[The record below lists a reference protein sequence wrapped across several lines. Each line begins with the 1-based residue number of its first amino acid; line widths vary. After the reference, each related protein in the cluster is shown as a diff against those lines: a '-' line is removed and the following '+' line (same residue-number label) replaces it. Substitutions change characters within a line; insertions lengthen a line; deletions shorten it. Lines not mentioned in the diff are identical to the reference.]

1 MSGAFLRCWQV
12 PDLWRLRPD
21 PPAPR
26 SWPSSAGEDQG
37 TSHPAARK
45 RQAFATGR
53 NEFQDRPPDG
63 LELSELSGRI
73 QVEIP
78 AASIAAES
86 SLFEYLGVAS
96 VGGADPGAVK
106 RIPFE
111 DLGTLCAGI
120 RDRALQQ

>member
-26 SWPSSAGEDQG
+26 SWPSSAGETQG
-37 TSHPAARK
+37 TSHPATRK

-63 LELSELSGRI
+63 LELSELSCRI
-73 QVEIP
+73 QLEKP
-78 AASIAAES
+78 AASVAAEPS
-86 SLFEYLGVAS
+86 VLEHIGVAPMR
-96 VGGADPGAVK
+96 GADPGAV
-106 RIPFE
+106 E
-111 DLGTLCAGI
+111 
-120 RDRALQQ
+120 